1 MKSPRQRGTRV
12 PSSLPCMRRPMPRN
26 IWVTKRRMLGGS
38 RRHALA
44 PHLER
49 AAFHFVTHEGN
60 HGRFVQA
67 KLRLDRLEWR
77 AVFPRH
83 FNDAGDFCGSE
94 ISGQHLLYCL
104 RAGLVEGRIQPCLI
118 DSGCARNGTSS
129 VRSDEPATVQIG
141 SINQQCR
148 RQPKLHALTLAAS
161 QHGIRVSPVREQ
173 IQHTIDQVLGC

>member
-1 MKSPRQRGTRV
+1 MKSPRQMATLD

-38 RRHALA
+38 RRHTLA
-44 PHLER
+44 PQLER

-60 HGRFVQA
+60 HDRFVQT

-94 ISGQHLLYCL
+94 IRRQQFTLL
-104 RAGLVEGRIQPCLI
+104 RAGLVEGHIHPRLI
-118 DSGCARNGTSS
+118 DIGCARNGTSS
-129 VRSDEPATVQIG
+129 VRSDEPAAVQIG

-148 RQPKLHALTLAAS
+148 RQPKLNALTLAAS
-161 QHGIRVSPVREQ
+161 QNGIRVTPVREQ
-173 IQHTIDQVLGC
+173 IQHTIDQVLGR